1 MTIWLLSAGIVFSA
15 LAAFFV
21 WAWFGDRKSVATMR
35 ETETIK
41 AADVGSLPPGTAVEI
56 KGWLRCGAPVTGTFS
71 QSQCAYVVTT
81 VERDFVAIE
90 YDQQTKRPK
99 RVRKTEVTERKELF
113 APFELEDES
122 GRVAVLVE
130 RATVEGIVAVERF
143 EPFVDKHEGE
153 SFAKKA
159 LRNLTAKD
167 DTLGFRYREM
177 HLPLDRHIYVLGV
190 TTAEGAVGAPPEDA
204 TQSFIVSTK
213 SEEERIEELSKT
225 AKWTLI
231 AGLVCALLAVA
242 SFAGAYYS
250 AQQHGQAAAEGEAQ
264 PQAC

>member
-1 MTIWLLSAGIVFSA
+1 MALWLLCAGLVLSG
-15 LAAFFV
+15 LACFFV
-21 WAWFGDRKSVATMR
+21 WAWVGDRKSVATMR
-35 ETETIK
+35 KMETMK
-41 AADVGSLPPGTAVEI
+41 AADVGSLPPGTLVEV
-56 KGWLRCGAPVTGTFS
+56 KGLLRCGAPLTGSFS
-71 QSQCAYVVTT
+71 QRQCAYFVTT
-81 VERDFVAIE
+81 IERDFVAIE
-90 YDQQTKRPK
+90 YDHDTKRPK

-113 APFELEDES
+113 APFEVEDAS

-153 SFAKKA
+153 SFARKA

-190 TTAEGAVGAPPEDA
+190 TTAEGAVGAPPADVK
-204 TQSFIVSTK
+204 QSFIVSTK

-225 AKWTLI
+225 AKWTLV
-231 AGLVCALLAVA
+231 AGVVCALLALA
-242 SFAGAYYS
+242 SFAGAYHFAY
-250 AQQHGQAAAEGEAQ
+250 GQGAAAAQGEA
-264 PQAC
+264 PP